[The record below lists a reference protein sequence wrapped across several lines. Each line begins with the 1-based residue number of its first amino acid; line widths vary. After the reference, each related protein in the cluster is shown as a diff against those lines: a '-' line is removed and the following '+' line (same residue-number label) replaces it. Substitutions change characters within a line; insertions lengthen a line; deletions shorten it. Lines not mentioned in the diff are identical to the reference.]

1 MSPASENSAFEHER
15 LKEAI
20 NDIKDDAKETRESVR
35 SFGRDFAQALGDL
48 KEALLGWKADVEA
61 RLAGYSLRIAELE
74 EKAKSREK
82 TIAERANVAMNAIL
96 VALVLYVL
104 YKVTGIKTP

>member
-20 NDIKDDAKETRESVR
+20 TDIKDDAKETREAVR
-35 SFGRDFAQALGDL
+35 GLGKTMGDL
-48 KEALLGWKADVEA
+48 KEVILGWKGDVEA
-61 RLAGYSLRIAELE
+61 RLVAFNLRLLALE
-74 EKAKSREK
+74 DKAKSNEK
-82 TIAERANVAMNAIL
+82 TIAERVNVAMNAVL

-104 YKVTGIKTP
+104 YRVTGIKTP